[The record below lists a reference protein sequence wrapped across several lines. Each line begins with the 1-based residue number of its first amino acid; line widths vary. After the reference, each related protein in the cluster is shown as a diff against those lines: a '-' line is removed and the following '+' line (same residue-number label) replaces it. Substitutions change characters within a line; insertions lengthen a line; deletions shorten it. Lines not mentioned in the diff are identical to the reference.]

1 MQHRSLLVFM
11 ALISALIHSIGC
23 SAGSITPGTGGGGDG
38 QGADNAGG
46 TGAGFGQGGGSNGQ
60 EIQIEPASFELVIDN
75 GNIPTQ
81 ALTATLGGI
90 DVTDEVTWTFEKPF
104 IGDVVGSTFTPTG
117 VNGGVGT
124 ITATI
129 GSSSGTATASVVIIK
144 TVDVGGV
151 TPEQKDQLDN
161 PTGGADPSM
170 QVLYP
175 YDQTVFPL
183 DVLAP
188 EIQWNGGGA
197 ADAYKLTVDEANY
210 QYTAYFT
217 AAPPSRFLVAEA
229 DWAAIGTSGGGAQ
242 SDPVTVSLTR
252 WSGGQ
257 AYSPVTRTWR
267 IAQGRLK
274 GAVYYWELPGVC
286 NTGNYNGRIL
296 KIKPSSPVAEE
307 FYQPNGCWGCHTVSR
322 DGSRMMATL
331 DTTVPFPQFTLDL
344 TTDPATPS
352 TITPGAG
359 LGGTFSAYNATG
371 DRILVSNDGG
381 AVDQLRIV
389 DSTTGQVLNPNALG
403 DNCAEPAWSPDGT
416 KLSAICGI
424 NSNGWAFDSNTGNLM
439 LADVAA
445 DGTTVSNIS
454 TLVPQAAGAGR
465 PAYPSFTPGSEYIA
479 YGRTTYGSRSVGDG
493 TIWLTD
499 LSGSQ
504 NKLLANISGDN
515 RSFNPVF
522 APLRAGGYYWLVFIS
537 RRDYGNR
544 IVGANRQQLWIAA
557 ISDPPSQA
565 DPSQPPFYLRGQED
579 CGLSENAYFALEPCK
594 ELGQGC
600 QSGVDCCSG
609 TCIKDPETNTYVCGI
624 PGECAEDGNACATA
638 ADCCD
643 YPESEC
649 VDGFCQKPP
658 PQ

>member
-1 MQHRSLLVFM
+1 
-11 ALISALIHSIGC
+11 
-23 SAGSITPGTGGGGDG
+23 
-38 QGADNAGG
+38 
-46 TGAGFGQGGGSNGQ
+46 
-60 EIQIEPASFELVIDN
+60 
-75 GNIPTQ
+75 
-81 ALTATLGGI
+81 
-90 DVTDEVTWTFEKPF
+90 
-104 IGDVVGSTFTPTG
+104 
-117 VNGGVGT
+117 
-124 ITATI
+124 
-129 GSSSGTATASVVIIK
+129 
-144 TVDVGGV
+144 
-151 TPEQKDQLDN
+151 
-161 PTGGADPSM
+161 
-170 QVLYP
+170 
-175 YDQTVFPL
+175 
-183 DVLAP
+183 
-188 EIQWNGGGA
+188 
-197 ADAYKLTVDEANY
+197 
-210 QYTAYFT
+210 
-217 AAPPSRFLVAEA
+217 
-229 DWAAIGTSGGGAQ
+229 
-242 SDPVTVSLTR
+242 VSLTR
-252 WSGGQ
+252 WTRRHRVF
-257 AYSPVTRTWR
+257 SPSRAPGS
-267 IAQGRLK
+267 IAQGELK
-274 GAVYYWELPGVC
+274 GAVYYWELPDAC
-286 NTGNYNGRIL
+286 AAPATTTAACCDQ
-296 KIKPSSPVAEE
+296 AELARSTK
-307 FYQPNGCWGCHTVSR
+307 FYQPGRLLGLSHR
-322 DGSRMMATL
+322 EPRRHAHDGDARVGL
-331 DTTVPFPQFTLDL
+331 PFPQVTIDL
-344 TTDPATPS
+344 TQDPATPS

-371 DRILVSNDGG
+371 DRILVSNDGWG

-643 YPESEC
+643 AEAIC
-649 VDGFCQKPP
+649 LDNFCQLPP
-658 PQ
+658 PR